1 MLPFGFEFS
10 QRFHSIECGRYSF
23 EVVRSVP
30 PICVCRS
37 VRERALRD
45 FTQLK
50 QGTFRETDRRCRS
63 VHLFAYR
70 GIRFT
75 FFRVPFAMHT
85 GCEEP
90 RQSDGL
96 LTI

>member
-1 MLPFGFEFS
+1 VLPFGFEFS

-75 FFRVPFAMHT
+75 FFSCIVCNAHGM
-85 GCEEP
+85 
-90 RQSDGL
+90 
-96 LTI
+96 